1 MIIKPNINFTP
12 ICFQKPSIQL
22 IPNQVLR
29 PVRSAESLLQQ
40 PQENVN
46 ADATASSASSS
57 AVKTRSPNRAQAQ
70 KKAARKVRAAK
81 KRRTIGCVNSRQPIL
96 ALAAGSELT
105 QP

>member
-1 MIIKPNINFTP
+1 MTIKPNINLTP

-40 PQENVN
+40 QENCN
-46 ADATASSASSS
+46 AAATASAAASASASS

-70 KKAARKVRAAK
+70 KKAARKVY
-81 KRRTIGCVNSRQPIL
+81 
-96 ALAAGSELT
+96 ALHI
-105 QP
+105 Q

>member
-1 MIIKPNINFTP
+1 MTIKPNINLTP

-40 PQENVN
+40 PQENIAACNDAN
-46 ADATASSASSS
+46 AATASASS

-81 KRRTIGCVNSRQPIL
+81 K
-96 ALAAGSELT
+96 SE
-105 QP
+105 P